1 MKMNKTIISLFTMA
15 TVLISGLSVSSIKAD
30 ASNPSS
36 WVVNN
41 TNTQLAGSVSGLT
54 TTNDNALDFY
64 CNTYISSTNDT
75 YAKCDIQTNMK
86 KTSEEKVILD
96 RYGDS
101 GSISFRSNWYAY
113 SNQGMC
119 TYTIYIRNP
128 VTGCAVGGTAS

>member
-1 MKMNKTIISLFTMA
+1 MRINKSIISLFTMA
-15 TVLISGLSVSSIKAD
+15 TVLVSGLSIIAD
-30 ASNPSS
+30 ASTPSS
-36 WVVNN
+36 WEVNN
-41 TNTQLAGSVSGLT
+41 KNTQLAGSVSGLT

-64 CNTYISSTNDT
+64 CNKYISSTNDT
-75 YAKCDIQTNMK
+75 YAKCDIQSSMK

-119 TYTIYIRNP
+119 TYTVYIRNP